1 MPRTE
6 IFANGEFAGASAD
19 MVENLRHEYLADLPE
34 QIAGLGD
41 LLSADP
47 DNGESASKSLEA
59 LREFA
64 FHLKGQSHNFGLS
77 TIHAVAHRMQDYLA
91 DLSTLGERDRENAR
105 AFIDALTDLVE
116 GTVPTDADPSE
127 IVRRL
132 PAKPGLD
139 ISDLQVLDVEI
150 MLVMPPGAVMRLVQR
165 ELQECGYRVST
176 VTSTFEALPLV
187 VRTKPN
193 MVIVSAVMD
202 ELSGTALATALT
214 SMTETRNIP
223 VTLITSFEKDHE
235 SLRHLPDSVPIIKK
249 GENFGDDLAEA
260 LQYHFL
266 L

>member
-1 MPRTE
+1 MEELDHRVKNNLAAILCLSNQTLT
-6 IFANGEFAGASAD
+6 AS
-19 MVENLRHEYLADLPE
+19 
-34 QIAGLGD
+34 
-41 LLSADP
+41 
-47 DNGESASKSLEA
+47 ESLDE

-77 TIHAVAHRMQDYLA
+77 VINAVAHRMQDYFSV
-91 DLSTLGERDRENAR
+91 LSAFGERDLVNAR
-105 AFIDALTDLVE
+105 AFLDVLTDMVD
-116 GTVPTDADPSE
+116 GAVPADADPSE
-127 IVRRL
+127 VVRGL
-132 PAKPGLD
+132 PAKPGVDIGDIQALD
-139 ISDLQVLDVEI
+139 IEVL
-150 MLVMPPGAVMRLVQR
+150 LVMPPGTAARLVQR

-176 VTSTFEALPLV
+176 VASAYDALPLV

-193 MVIVSAVMD
+193 MVIISAVID

-223 VTLITSFEKDHE
+223 VALITSFDKDHE

-249 GENFGDDLAEA
+249 GQSFGDDLAEA

>member
-1 MPRTE
+1 MPRPD
-6 IFANGEFAGASAD
+6 IVANGEFAGADPD
-19 MVENLRHEYLADLPE
+19 MVENLRHEYLADLGE
-34 QIAGLGD
+34 EMAGLGD
-41 LLSADP
+41 LLSADAG
-47 DNGESASKSLEA
+47 NGESAAKSLGV

-77 TIHAVAHRMQDYLA
+77 IIHAVAHRMQDYLA
-91 DLSTLGERDRENAR
+91 DISALGERDTKNVR
-105 AFIDALTDLVE
+105 AFLDALTDLVD
-116 GTVPTDADPSE
+116 GTVPADADPSE

-132 PAKPGLD
+132 PAKPGID
-139 ISDLQVLDVEI
+139 ITELEVRDVEI
-150 MLVMPPGAVMRLVQR
+150 MLVMPPGTVARLVQR

-176 VTSTFEALPLV
+176 VASAFEALPLV

-193 MVIVSAVMD
+193 MVIISAVMD

-260 LQYHFL
+260 LQFHFL